1 MSESAGADG
10 PSGGAPGAARGT
22 SGRHRR
28 PFTGPPES
36 SRFAVALRAPLAA
49 ITLLTILPV
58 PARAQRRIG
67 AREVAAS
74 APFFP
79 LVGALLGLAIGSVA
93 HQVAEQSTQTLGAAV
108 AVILLAALTG
118 ALHLDG
124 LADSADALGAR
135 GGSRERRL
143 EIMRDSS
150 TGAYGTAAVAGWF
163 VLMASAI
170 AALPSDQLAVVLA
183 WALALSRGLA
193 VAHARALPPAR
204 PEGLGAGFAM
214 STAAL
219 VSALV
224 VVVLVGTALAAL
236 PVDGGALS
244 SPPARIFDLA
254 ALASLIVYVLVLFTA
269 RRLIGGR
276 TGDTLGASIALVE
289 AAALLGA
296 ALATG

>member
-1 MSESAGADG
+1 MSGD
-10 PSGGAPGAARGT
+10 P
-22 SGRHRR
+22 RR
-28 PFTGPPES
+28 PFQQKPES
-36 SRFAVALRAPLAA
+36 SKLAVAVRAPLAA
-49 ITLLTILPV
+49 VTLLTILPV
-58 PARAQRRIG
+58 PARAQRSIG

-74 APFFP
+74 ATFFP
-79 LVGALLGLAIGSVA
+79 VVGALLGLAIGSVA
-93 HQVAEQSTQTLGAAV
+93 HQVAERSNEGLGAAV

-163 VLMASAI
+163 LLMAGAI
-170 AALPSDQLAVVLA
+170 AALPSEQLAVMLA

-193 VAHARALPPAR
+193 VAHARALPPGR
-204 PEGLGAGFAM
+204 PDGLGAGFKM
-214 STAAL
+214 GTASL
-219 VSALV
+219 IGALV
-224 VVVLVGTALAAL
+224 VVVLIGTALGAL

-244 SPPARIFDLA
+244 SPPVRIFDLA
-254 ALASLIVYVLVLFTA
+254 ALAALIVYVLVLFTA